1 MSDFSQAVQT
11 WVSIGDKI
19 DTLNKTL
26 KELKGK
32 RGILETSILDT
43 IQRKKLEETPL
54 RLNNKT
60 IVYHSA
66 HSPAPLSQKILNEV
80 LQESFTDERIIKTI
94 NERIKRKRDTM
105 AKTSISLKIK
115 NK

>member
-1 MSDFSQAVQT
+1 MSDFSQAVHT

-19 DTLNKTL
+19 DNISKTL

-32 RGILETSILDT
+32 RALLETTILETM
-43 IQRKKLEETPL
+43 QQKKLEETPL

-66 HSPAPLSQKILNEV
+66 QSPAPLSQKILNEV
-80 LQESFTDERIIKTI
+80 LQESFTDERIIKTL

-115 NK
+115 K